1 MPKIKLDRRF
11 SEWKGKGQG
20 DPEIYPYIAQT
31 YGTLDWPALLKR
43 RRVVILAEAG
53 SGKSTEF
60 IDQDELANSAGKFS
74 FRTTVRATAE
84 KGFEAALSRQK
95 SAKLE
100 LWRQSTDNA
109 WFFLDSVDEAK
120 ARGADFVS
128 ALESLADSI
137 AGGEDRAFVF
147 ISGRHSD
154 WELNRDGQTLARIL
168 RIIEPSTEGPPVDA
182 NVQVVNAIRGAKP
195 VERPEPEK
203 PTIVVMLPLDKDRV
217 KRFVTGQGIVNF
229 DKFFDAMTQANLL
242 AFARRP
248 LDLNWLADYWRR
260 NGRFGT
266 LNEMLG
272 LSLAER
278 CQEPNRSLADLDTLT
293 PAANRM
299 ALERIGAALVLQQL
313 DSIAV
318 PDEGIDLARRTDA
331 LNLAE
336 ALPDWHG
343 ADRTKLI
350 NRPVFDPADA
360 GFVRLHND
368 NQGVVRS
375 YLAAHWLER
384 MRSAHCPIKTI
395 NEILFD
401 DAYGVKLVKPSMR
414 ETAAWLSILNP
425 DIAREAVAR
434 DPWLFLEC
442 GDPGSLSVDARSK
455 ALSAVMDAISQDSS
469 ISPVSHDALRRFA
482 KPDLCDFIRES
493 WERRKLQSAP
503 RELLLQIIW
512 LGELAQCVDLAVEAS
527 FGAYQDRY
535 TQFFSARALIAA
547 GTDGDRERYANYLKA
562 NSGLLS
568 SDVFWDGAASLF
580 PAQFTVSDLIAA
592 LAVPELRMNE
602 SSYSLSYKG
611 DELVQSINT
620 ANDAETLLVS
630 LMSLAESEYRSD
642 GPHPVMKMFEACAV
656 RLIELCATDIPPMP
670 AVDAGL
676 LIARIER
683 HRHTRA
689 QGNEEGLLG
698 LLKARPSVRRA
709 VFWRAIDEHQKKESD
724 AAMPHKHLHQL
735 EYYAFNLNL
744 SIADIDWLLSDARVR
759 PDHAELIGNVAMR
772 IWHNASEL
780 DDVLRKIRA
789 VGSAIPL
796 LAATVDQWL
805 TPRQETAEELAM
817 HRDTQDLIRKAD
829 EQKKKDDESWIV
841 FSDDLRENP
850 LQLKECIAPSKQ
862 GVDARMFNIWRVLS
876 RLQGN
881 QGRYSNTDLSR
892 LIPLFGENVVAEF
905 RKALMAQW
913 RLWTPLLRID
923 RTAQERNMHGMADL
937 IGILGVS
944 IEAEQN
950 AAWAAGLSDE
960 DAELAVTYA
969 TQDLNGFPSWFGQL
983 CQHRPEQV
991 ASVLNRWIDME
1002 WQSSASD
1009 QRRDLMESFARA
1021 DMPSC
1026 SAVASHAMRNLESFP
1041 STSRLVVEPALQIVF
1056 KGFEDRSRLLLLAL
1070 DRFGT
1075 EPSTAIKACYMGVA
1089 FAIDQET
1096 SITAL
1101 ESEMSKLD
1109 SDGQALLAQA
1119 VMPRIFGDDWSR
1131 GEVSTESISTALLE
1145 RLVHLAYRTIRVG
1158 DDNDHENGQV
1168 YSPDFR
1174 DHAQAARSRA
1184 FKALV
1189 TRGGRGAFDAINRM
1203 VAMPDFPLD
1212 KRHLKRLARER
1223 AANDAESAAWR
1234 SKEVVDFETDFFTV
1248 PRTAKDLQRV
1258 VVSRLDDL
1266 QHELVHGDFNQGI
1279 TLAGLDGERAI
1290 QNWIADRLQSKQGR
1304 SYTLERETHV
1314 AAEKEPDIR
1323 LRARSTG
1330 ANVPIEIKATS
1341 SNWTLPD
1348 YEKALTD
1355 QLIGQYLRDRENRW
1369 GTLLIVHQKK
1379 RALGWTGPDS
1389 SWLSIEQVV
1398 AHLRSMASSIASS
1411 GQCAAQ
1417 VDVILL
1423 DVSDVATSAKSGSGT
1438 PSPTS
1443 VRQGS

>member
-1 MPKIKLDRRF
+1 MPKINLDRRF

-20 DPEIYPYIAQT
+20 DPEIYQYVTQS

-84 KGFEAALSRQK
+84 KGFEVALSRQK

-100 LWRQSTDNA
+100 SWRQSTDKA

-120 ARGADFVS
+120 ARGVDFVS
-128 ALESLADSI
+128 ALESLADAI

-154 WELNRDGQTLARIL
+154 WELNRDGQTLVRIL
-168 RIIEPSTEGPPVDA
+168 RIPEPSTEGPPVDA

-195 VERPEPEK
+195 VEQPEPEK

-229 DKFFDAMTQANLL
+229 DEFFDAMTQANLL

-318 PDEGIDLARRTDA
+318 PDEGIDLGRRTDA
-331 LNLAE
+331 LNLDE
-336 ALPDWHG
+336 ALPDWQG
-343 ADRTKLI
+343 TDRTKLI

-384 MRSAHCPIKTI
+384 MHSAHCPIKTI
-395 NEILFD
+395 NEILFSD
-401 DAYGVKLVKPSMR
+401 VYGIKLVKPSMR
-414 ETAAWLSILNP
+414 ETVAWMSILNP
-425 DIAREAVAR
+425 DIAREAVAI

-442 GDPGSLSVDARSK
+442 GDPGSLSVEARSR
-455 ALSAVMDAISQDSS
+455 ALSAVMDAIGHDTG
-469 ISPVSHDALRRFA
+469 ISPVNHDALRRFA

-493 WERRKLQSAP
+493 WATRKAQPAP

-512 LGELAQCVDLAVEAS
+512 LGELAPCVDLALEVS
-527 FGAYQDRY
+527 FGAYPDRY
-535 TQFFSARALIAA
+535 TQFFSGRALIAS
-547 GTDGDRERYANYLKA
+547 GTNGDRERYANYLKA
-562 NSGLLS
+562 NSELVS

-580 PAQFTVSDLIAA
+580 PAQFTVADLIAA
-592 LAVPELRMNE
+592 LTVPELRSNE
-602 SSYSLSYKG
+602 SSYGLSYKG

-620 ANDAETLLVS
+620 VLDAERLLVA
-630 LMSLAESEYRSD
+630 LMSIAEAEYRSD
-642 GPHPVMKMFEACAV
+642 GPQPLMKMFEACAV
-656 RLIELCATDIPPMP
+656 RLIELSVTDIPPTP

-689 QGNEEGLLG
+689 QGDEEGLLG

-709 VFWRAIDEHQKKESD
+709 VFWRAVDEQARSD
-724 AAMPHKHLHQL
+724 PLAEALPHKHLHQL

-744 SIADIDWLLSDARVR
+744 GIDDLDWLLNDANNRHA
-759 PDHAELIGNVAMR
+759 HAELIANVAIR
-772 IWHNASEL
+772 IWRNANESE
-780 DDVLRKIRA
+780 DVLRKIKT
-789 VGSAIPL
+789 VGAAIPL

-805 TPRQETAEELAM
+805 APRQETAEELAV
-817 HRDTQDLIRKAD
+817 HRDNQDLMRKAD
-829 EQKKKDDESWIV
+829 EQKKKDDESWNV
-841 FSDDLRENP
+841 FSDDLRANP
-850 LQLKECIAPSKQ
+850 LQLRECIAPSKQ
-862 GVDARMFNIWRVLS
+862 GVDARLFNIWRVLS

-892 LIPLFGENVVAEF
+892 LIPLFGEDMVAEF
-905 RKALMAQW
+905 CKALMAQW
-913 RLWTPLLRID
+913 RQWKPLLRID
-923 RTAQERNMHGMADL
+923 RPIQERNTHGMADL

-950 AAWAAGLSDE
+950 AAWAAGLSDD

-969 TQDLNGFPSWFGQL
+969 TQDLNGFPSWFEQL

-991 ASVLNRWIDME
+991 ANVLTRWIDLE
-1002 WQSSASD
+1002 WQPVASD
-1009 QRRDLMESFARA
+1009 QRRDLLEDFARA
-1021 DMPSC
+1021 DFPSC
-1026 SAVASHAMRNLESFP
+1026 SAVASHVMKSLESIP
-1041 STSRLVVEPALQIVF
+1041 TSSQFVVEPALQIVF
-1056 KGFEDRSRLLLLAL
+1056 KGIDDRSRLLLLAL

-1075 EPSTAIKACYMGVA
+1075 EPSTAIKACYIGVA
-1089 FAIDQET
+1089 FAIDQEA
-1096 SITAL
+1096 SIAVL
-1101 ESEMSKLD
+1101 ESEISKLD

-1119 VMPRIFGDDWSR
+1119 LMPTIFGDDWSR
-1131 GEVSTESISTALLE
+1131 GEVSTESISTELLE
-1145 RLVHLAYRTIRVG
+1145 RLVHLAYRMIRVE
-1158 DDNDHENGQV
+1158 DDNDHANGKV

-1174 DHAQAARSRA
+1174 DYAQTARSRA
-1184 FKALV
+1184 FNALV
-1189 TRGGRGAFDAINRM
+1189 TRGGRGVFDAINRM
-1203 VAMPDFPLD
+1203 VAMPDFPID
-1212 KRHLKRLARER
+1212 KRHLKRLAKER
-1223 AANDAESAAWR
+1223 AANDAESAAW
-1234 SKEVVDFETDFFTV
+1234 SSMEIVGFEADFCTV

-1266 QHELVHGDFNQGI
+1266 QYALIHGDFNQGL
-1279 TLAGLDGERAI
+1279 TLAGLINELAI
-1290 QNWIADRLQSKQGR
+1290 QNWVAEWLRNNQGR
-1304 SYTLERETHV
+1304 SYSVERETPV
-1314 AAEKEPDIR
+1314 AAEKKPDIR
-1323 LRARSTG
+1323 LRTRSTD

-1348 YEKALTD
+1348 YQKALTD

-1369 GTLLIVHQKK
+1369 GTLLIVHQKT
-1379 RALGWTGPDS
+1379 RTIGWKAPDGS
-1389 SWLSIEQVV
+1389 RFSIGQVIE
-1398 AHLRSMASSIASS
+1398 HLRSMAASIASS
-1411 GQCAAQ
+1411 GQYSAQ

-1423 DVSDVATSAKSGSGT
+1423 DVSGVA
-1438 PSPTS
+1438 
-1443 VRQGS
+1443 

>member
-1 MPKIKLDRRF
+1 MPKINLDRRF

-20 DPEIYPYIAQT
+20 DPEIYQYVAQT
-31 YGTLDWPALLKR
+31 YCTLDWPALIKR

-74 FRTTVRATAE
+74 FLTTVRATAE
-84 KGFEAALSRQK
+84 KGFEATLGRQK

-128 ALESLADSI
+128 ALESLADAI

-168 RIIEPSTEGPPVDA
+168 RIPEPSTEGPPVDA

-229 DKFFDAMTQANLL
+229 DEFFDAMTQANLL

-299 ALERIGAALVLQQL
+299 ALERIGGALVLQQL

-318 PDEGIDLARRTDA
+318 PDGGIDLARRTDA
-331 LNLAE
+331 LNLDE
-336 ALPDWHG
+336 VLPDWHG

-395 NEILFD
+395 NEILFG

-455 ALSAVMDAISQDSS
+455 ALSAVMDEISQDES

-493 WERRKLQSAP
+493 WETRKLQSAP

-535 TQFFSARALIAA
+535 TQLFSGRALIAS
-547 GTDGDRERYANYLKA
+547 GTDREREQYADYLRT
-562 NSGLLS
+562 NSGVLS

-580 PAQFTVSDLIAA
+580 PAQFTVANLIAA
-592 LAVPELRMNE
+592 IAIPALRLNE
-602 SSYSLSYKG
+602 SAYGLSYKG
-611 DELVQSINT
+611 DELIGRINT
-620 ANDAETLLVS
+620 ANDAERLLLA
-630 LMSLAESEYRSD
+630 LMSIVKAEQGSD
-642 GPHPVMKMFEACAV
+642 GPQPLMKMFEACAV
-656 RLIELCATDIPPMP
+656 RLIELCATDVPPTT

-683 HRHTRA
+683 YRPTREPGDA
-689 QGNEEGLLG
+689 EGLLS
-698 LLKARPSVRRA
+698 LLKARPTVRRTA
-709 VFWRAIDEHQKKESD
+709 FWRAVDEHQKKESD
-724 AAMPHKHLHQL
+724 DAMPDKHLHQL

-744 SIADIDWLLSDARVR
+744 GADDIDWLLSDASKR
-759 PDHAELIGNVAMR
+759 PDYSELIANVAMR
-772 IWHNASEL
+772 IWRNANES
-780 DDVLRKIRA
+780 DDILSKIKA
-789 VGSAIPL
+789 LGAAIPA
-796 LAATVDQWL
+796 LAATVEQLL

-817 HRDTQDLIRKAD
+817 HRDTQDLVRKAD
-829 EQKKKDDESWIV
+829 EQKKEDDESWNV
-841 FSDDLRENP
+841 FSDNLRANP
-850 LQLKECIAPSKQ
+850 LQLRECIAPSKQ
-862 GVDARMFNIWRVLS
+862 GVDARLVNIWRVLS

-881 QGRYSNTDLSR
+881 QGRYSNTDLFR
-892 LIPLFGENVVAEF
+892 LVPLFGEDVVAEF
-905 RKALMAQW
+905 RKALMCQW
-913 RLWTPLLRID
+913 RQWTPLLRID
-923 RTAQERNMHGMADL
+923 RLQQERNMRGMADL

-950 AAWAAGLSDE
+950 ETWAAGLSDE
-960 DAELAVTYA
+960 EAELAVNYA
-969 TQDLNGFPSWFGQL
+969 TQDLIGFPSWFENL
-983 CQHRPEQV
+983 CQHRPNQV
-991 ASVLNRWIDME
+991 ENVLNRWIDEE
-1002 WQSSASD
+1002 WQPLSSD
-1009 QRRDLMESFARA
+1009 QRRDLLENFARA
-1021 DMPSC
+1021 ESPPC
-1026 SAVASHAMRNLESFP
+1026 AAVASHVMKNLEATPTASLF
-1041 STSRLVVEPALQIVF
+1041 VVEPALQIVF
-1056 KGFEDRSRLLLLAL
+1056 KGYDDRNRLLLLAL
-1070 DRFGT
+1070 DRFGK
-1075 EPSTAIKACYMGVA
+1075 EPVPAIKACYMGVA
-1089 FAIDQET
+1089 FAIDQES
-1096 SITAL
+1096 SIAAL
-1101 ESEMSKLD
+1101 ESEMAKLPKNE
-1109 SDGQALLAQA
+1109 QAALAQA
-1119 VMPRIFGDDWSR
+1119 VLPKIFGDDWSR
-1131 GEVSTESISTALLE
+1131 GQVSTESISTPLLE
-1145 RLVHLAYRTIRVG
+1145 RLVHLAYRTIRVE
-1158 DDNDHENGQV
+1158 DDNDHANGKV

-1174 DHAQAARSRA
+1174 DHAQTARSKA
-1184 FKALV
+1184 FNALV
-1189 TRGGRGAFDAINRM
+1189 TRGGRGTFDAINRM
-1203 VAMPDFPLD
+1203 VTSPDFPLD
-1212 KRHLKRLARER
+1212 KRHLKRLIKES
-1223 AANDAESAAWR
+1223 AANDVESAAW
-1234 SKEVVDFETDFFTV
+1234 SSMEIVGFEADFCTV

-1266 QHELVHGDFNQGI
+1266 QNELIHGDFNQGL
-1279 TLAGLDGERAI
+1279 TLAGLIGERAI
-1290 QNWIADRLQSKQGR
+1290 QNWVADRLRIKQGR
-1304 SYTLERETHV
+1304 SYSVEREAHV
-1314 AAEKEPDIR
+1314 FAEKEPDIR
-1323 LRARSTG
+1323 LRTRYSD

-1341 SNWTLPD
+1341 SDWTLQD
-1348 YEKALTD
+1348 YEKALTE

-1369 GTLLIVHQKK
+1369 GTLLIVQQKSRK
-1379 RALGWTGPDS
+1379 NGWMAPDG
-1389 SWLSIEQVV
+1389 SWFSIGQVIE
-1398 AHLRSMASSIASS
+1398 HLRSIAASIASRDQYS
-1411 GQCAAQ
+1411 AQ
-1417 VDVILL
+1417 VDVILF
-1423 DVSDVATSAKSGSGT
+1423 DVSGVA
-1438 PSPTS
+1438 
-1443 VRQGS
+1443 